1 MTILSAQSIRMA
13 CDVEWPLG
21 KPLIRPFVE
30 RGVSPGGK
38 TFGLSSASYDLRVAK
53 EVTLMGKDFQLATV
67 MEYITMPDFLAATIR
82 DKSGWARAGLAVQNT
97 HVNPGWRGYLTLE
110 LSSHVDNWIII
121 PAGEPIAQIVFE
133 LLDEPTEQPYLG
145 RYQDHPNVPMR

>member
-1 MTILSAQSIRMA
+1 MTILSAQSIRKA
-13 CDVEWPLG
+13 CSDTTV
-21 KPLIRPFVE
+21 PLIKPFVD

-38 TFGLSSASYDLRVAK
+38 TFGLSAASYDLRLAK
-53 EVTLMGKDFQLATV
+53 EVTLFAKGFVLASV
-67 MEYITMPDFLAATIR
+67 MEYITMPDNLAATIR

-110 LSSHVDNWIII
+110 LNSHVDNWLII

-133 LLDEPTEQPYLG
+133 ILDAPTEQPYRG